1 MQAVAQVT
9 AAPGQDRRRGNGV
22 WLWFAVPGM
31 SLFCAFWLLPMVR
44 LLGVGAS
51 GPEGAMAYLAVLTNR
66 HYFASL
72 ASTLALSA
80 AVTAATLAI
89 SVFVGLFLQR
99 NRFPGKPLLLA
110 MLTFPLAFPGVVVG
124 FMVIMLAG
132 RQGLVGAFIGWLFGE
147 SLVFA
152 YSLSGL
158 FLGYLYFSIPRVIL
172 TVVAGAGKLDLSLE
186 EAARSLG
193 AKPWQVLLH
202 VVLPALLPALVSSG
216 AICFATSVG
225 AFGTA
230 FTLAANIDVL
240 PMTIYN
246 EFTGYANFAAA
257 ASLSIVLGAITWL
270 VLALARSFT
279 GNGVAAAA

>member
-1 MQAVAQVT
+1 MKSE
-9 AAPGQDRRRGNGV
+9 RV
-22 WLWFAVPGM
+22 WLYFALPGM
-31 SLFCAFWLLPMVR
+31 VIFCAFWLLPMVR

-51 GPEGAMAYLAVLTNR
+51 GPQGAMAYLAVLTNH
-66 HYFASL
+66 HYLVSL
-72 ASTLALSA
+72 VSTLVLSA
-80 AVTAATLAI
+80 AVTLATLAI
-89 SVFVGLFLQR
+89 SVLVGLFLQR
-99 NRFPGKPLLLA
+99 NRFPGQAVLLA

-132 RQGLVGAFIGWLFGE
+132 RQGLIGAVTNWLVGD

-152 YSLSGL
+152 YSLPGL

-172 TVVAGAGKLDLSLE
+172 TVVAAAEKLDGSLE

-193 AKPWQVLLH
+193 ARPVQVLLH
-202 VVLPALLPALVSSG
+202 VVLPALTPALVSSG

-246 EFTGYANFAAA
+246 EFTGYANFATA
-257 ASLSIVLGAITWL
+257 ASLSIVLGVITWL
-270 VLALARSFT
+270 VLAGARSLA